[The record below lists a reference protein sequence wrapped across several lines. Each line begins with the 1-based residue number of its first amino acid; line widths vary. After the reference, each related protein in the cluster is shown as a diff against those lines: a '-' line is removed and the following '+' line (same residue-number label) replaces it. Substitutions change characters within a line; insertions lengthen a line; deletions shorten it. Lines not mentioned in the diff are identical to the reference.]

1 MRAHLSPY
9 RLIALASI
17 LAVLTACGSA
27 GTSGATAGPPVASS
41 SATKGQAQFL
51 ITIPHATSGAAS
63 ARRPQY
69 VSPATQSISVN
80 ITGTSGTANPAGF
93 PQTANLTPT
102 STGCSTSLANTQCTL
117 VFSLNPGTYAATIA
131 TYDQTGGTG
140 NLLSGAQ
147 AVPFSVL
154 GGQTNTVGLV
164 LAGVPASTL
173 VFPVNATSTIANSA
187 IGGYDLRYPGNHAF
201 YVESLDADSN
211 FIIGAG
217 APTFAIGTASGLAGA
232 TVITSPSTPN
242 LFTVALPVALT
253 AGNFSFTVTPT
264 FAGQATNG
272 CTQSGANC
280 SPITMNVDMVGTVYV
295 GYGFTN
301 AVVAFDEN
309 ANPIPVS
316 GSFAGIDNPSGMAYV
331 PSTGFLYVL
340 NYGVN
345 HVGTSVTVYD
355 LNGNVQTTSGT
366 FPSLNTP
373 YAITYDPVN
382 GLLYV
387 ANFGAI
393 PGSSSDVTAYDLQGN
408 LQALSGAFPGLNG
421 PLGITYDAQN
431 GLIYVVNFGTVV
443 AFTPNGVPSPLSGA
457 ITTPG
462 AQANIVYDP
471 SNEYLYVNS
480 GSGMNVYDGNGNAQ
494 TLTGTF
500 AQSYSYYT
508 MAFDPHNGFFYDPL
522 STSGV
527 SVYDQQG
534 NLQTLPTTFPV
545 GAAHDNSA
553 IAIVP

>member
-1 MRAHLSPY
+1 MRAFCYLD
-9 RLIALASI
+9 RLFAFACIS
-17 LAVLTACGSA
+17 AVLSGCGASA
-27 GTSGATAGPPVASS
+27 VSGNAAAPPVASS
-41 SATKGQAQFL
+41 SAAKGQAQFL
-51 ITIPHATSGAAS
+51 ITIPHATGGAAS

-102 STGCSTSLANTQCTL
+102 SAGCSTSLANTQCTL
-117 VFSLNPGTYAATIA
+117 AFSLNPGTYAATIT
-131 TYDQTGGTG
+131 TYDQSGATG
-140 NLLSGAQ
+140 NELSAAQ
-147 AVPFSVL
+147 AVPFTVL
-154 GGQTNTVGLV
+154 GGQSNTIGLA
-164 LAGVPASTL
+164 LSGVPVSTI
-173 VFPVNATSTIANSA
+173 VVPVNTASTIANSA
-187 IGGYDLRYPGNHAF
+187 ISGYDLRYPGNHAF

-232 TVITSPSTPN
+232 TVVTSPSTPN

-253 AGNFSFTVTPT
+253 AGTLSFTVTPT
-264 FAGQATNG
+264 FTGQVTNG

-280 SPITMNVDMVGTVYV
+280 SPITMNVDMVGTLYV

-301 AVVAFDEN
+301 TVAAFDEN
-309 ANPIPVS
+309 ANPIPLS
-316 GSFAGIDNPSGMAYV
+316 GSFAGLDSPSGMVYV

-345 HVGTSVTVYD
+345 YVGTSVTVYD

-366 FPSLNTP
+366 FPSLVTP

-393 PGSSSDVTAYDLQGN
+393 PGSSTDVTAYDLQGN
-408 LQALSGAFPGLNG
+408 LQTLSGAFPGLNG
-421 PLGITYDAQN
+421 PLGITYNAQN

-443 AFTPNGVPSPLSGA
+443 AFTPNGVPSLLTGA

-462 AQANIVYDP
+462 SQANILYDP
-471 SNEYLYVNS
+471 SNEYLYVNR
-480 GSGMNVYDGNGNAQ
+480 GSGMNVYDGSGNAQ

-500 AQSYSYYT
+500 TGSYSYYT
-508 MAFDPHNGFFYDPL
+508 MAFDARNGFFYVPR
-522 STSGV
+522 TTAGIN
-527 SVYDQQG
+527 VYDQQG
-534 NLQTLPTTFPV
+534 NLQTLPNAFPV
-545 GAAHDNSA
+545 GASHDNSA